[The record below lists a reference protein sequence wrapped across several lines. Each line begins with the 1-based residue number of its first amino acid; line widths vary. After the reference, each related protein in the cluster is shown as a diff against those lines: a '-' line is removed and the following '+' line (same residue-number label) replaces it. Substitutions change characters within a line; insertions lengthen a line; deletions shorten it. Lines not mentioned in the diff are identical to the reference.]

1 MKKPGN
7 LKMAGLLWLLFV
19 MTSFIR
25 HVPLISAPCKTS
37 FAQSIKGV
45 EISKWERKK
54 CTRQFA
60 LNVER
65 NVKSPSSLTQA
76 DLFTAV
82 SAGPRREPQ
91 VEDSKSTWPE
101 QEPHSSFF
109 LH

>member
-1 MKKPGN
+1 MTFF
-7 LKMAGLLWLLFV
+7 M

-25 HVPLISAPCKTS
+25 DFSVICASCKK
-37 FAQSIKGV
+37 QVLHKSIKGV
-45 EISKWERKK
+45 EISKWQRKR

-82 SAGPRREPQ
+82 SAGLTREPQ
-91 VEDSKSTWPE
+91 EEDSKST
-101 QEPHSSFF
+101 
-109 LH
+109 